1 MERTC
6 IHQCV
11 SIYLGVFSVYLTK
24 CDQNTCAIHTNFIL
38 EYTIA
43 QCSPGRRRKYVQ
55 NIPAIQVKYV
65 KNTTRLCVFFEASP
79 EYREIHVQYNKL
91 YTRIYR
97 HTMQGVFILY
107 VFMQEVL
114 NTYRIYNKYTLQ
126 YTLEIC
132 IPISPR
138 EYNAGC
144 IYFVCILYVFMEG
157 VLNTY
162 KIYPR
167 HKVCF
172 RNTYIQRSIQRIYHN
187 I

>member
-1 MERTC
+1 MCNTYKLYTRIYHRTVQSWSAPK
-6 IHQCV
+6 IR
-11 SIYLGVFSVYLTK
+11 
-24 CDQNTCAIHTNFIL
+24 L
-38 EYTIA
+38 EYTSDTSKI
-43 QCSPGRRRKYVQ
+43 RKEYNAV
-55 NIPAIQVKYV
+55 
-65 KNTTRLCVFFEASP
+65 CVFFEASP

-107 VFMQEVL
+107 VFMEEVL

-126 YTLEIC
+126 YTLVIC

-167 HKVCF
+167 YKVCF
-172 RNTYIQRSIQRIYHN
+172 RNTYIQRNIQRIYHN
-187 I
+187 T